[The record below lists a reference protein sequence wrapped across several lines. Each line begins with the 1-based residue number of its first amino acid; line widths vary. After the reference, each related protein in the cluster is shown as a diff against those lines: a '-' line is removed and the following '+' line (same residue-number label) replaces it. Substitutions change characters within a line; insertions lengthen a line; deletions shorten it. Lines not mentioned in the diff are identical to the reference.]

1 LSWQL
6 FERRAGRYQDWYATA
21 AGRRAF
27 RAEAALL
34 AWLLEPFAAA
44 RSILDVG
51 CGTGQFTGWL
61 AGRGLRPIGLDRSP
75 AMLASF
81 RRLHPGLPAVLADA
95 HALPLRDRA
104 VDLVLFVTTLEFLA
118 SPPRALA
125 EAVRVARL
133 GLVAV
138 ALNRWSAGALS
149 RRIGPAAHGALLSQ
163 ARDFSARAL
172 REMLVDAADGRQAR
186 VRWRTAL
193 LPAPLPAKI
202 TSLPIGDAVGIA
214 VELAHAGGRVAKVEA
229 SAPPGRP
236 HEEPSAKLRG

>member
-6 FERRAGRYQDWYATA
+6 FERRAGRYQDWYATV

-27 RAEAALL
+27 RAESQLL
-34 AWLLEPFAAA
+34 DWLLEPFATA
-44 RSILDVG
+44 RTVLEVG

-61 AGRGLRPIGLDRSP
+61 AERGLRPIGLDRSP
-75 AMLASF
+75 AMLASL
-81 RRLHPGLPAVLADA
+81 RRLHPGLPAVLGDA
-95 HALPLRDRA
+95 HTLPLRDRA

-149 RRIGPAAHGALLSQ
+149 RRVGPASRGALLSH
-163 ARDFSARAL
+163 ARDFSAREL
-172 REMLVDAADGRQAR
+172 GGMFVDAADGRQPR

-193 LPAPLPAKI
+193 LPAPLPSGI
-202 TSLPIGDAVGIA
+202 ISLPIGDVVGIA
-214 VELAHAGGRVAKVEA
+214 VELAHSGARVARVET

-236 HEEPSAKLRG
+236 HEEPNAKLRG